1 MQLKKFM
8 VVSGFLGAGKTTTM
22 LALADHINTNRGK
35 ASVIVNDLGAKNLVD
50 AKYSQFCGCQVTE
63 LTGQCICYQTEN
75 LVDRLRRLLDY
86 EHNDLVMSDIPGCG
100 VGALE
105 HVYHK
110 LDREYPG
117 EFELAPFT
125 VIADPERLRT
135 IMPEQADINLPG
147 EMNYLFRAQL
157 QEADVVVLNKIDL
170 LADAEIETYI
180 KFLNDF
186 CPDAAVF
193 AISAKN
199 RTNIGPLADYI
210 MVKGTRLKTVD
221 IGYGGPDFVAA
232 EQKLS
237 WYNRQLYVRICC
249 GTFDG
254 NAFLGDL
261 TASIRAKLKEK
272 RRNVPHLKIYGE
284 GTDGTACK
292 ISLLGVDY
300 DLQFDSRLGQPC
312 ADLPV
317 IINARAACESQ
328 LLAAIMDEALD
339 ETLKKYNLDG
349 VVFFTECFGM
359 MDEGRM

>member
-1 MQLKKFM
+1 MKRFM
-8 VVSGFLGAGKTTTM
+8 VVSGFLGAGKTTSM
-22 LALADHINTNRGK
+22 VALADYINANTGK
-35 ASVIVNDLGAKNLVD
+35 ASVIANDLGAKNLVD
-50 AKYSQFCGCQVTE
+50 AKFSEACGCNITE
-63 LTGQCICYQTEN
+63 LTGECICYQTEN
-75 LVDRLRRLLDY
+75 LVDRLRRLMDY

-100 VGALE
+100 VGALD

-110 LDREYPG
+110 LDREYHG

-135 IMPEQADINLPG
+135 IMPERADINLPE

-170 LADAEIETYI
+170 LSDADAETYL
-180 KFLNDF
+180 KFLRDF
-186 CPDAAVF
+186 CPGAEVF
-193 AISAKN
+193 AVSAKN
-199 RTNIGPLADYI
+199 KTNIDKVADYI
-210 MVKGTRLKTVD
+210 MTHDAQLKTID
-221 IGYGGPDFVAA
+221 IGYGGPSFIAA

-237 WYNRQLYVRICC
+237 WYNCQLYVKICC

-261 TASIRAKLKEK
+261 VEAIRTKLKDK
-272 RRNVPHLKIYGE
+272 HRNIPHLKVYAD

-300 DLQFDSRLGQPC
+300 DMQFDSRLGQPC

-328 LLAAIMDEALD
+328 LLAEIMDEALD
-339 ETLKKYNLDG
+339 ETAKKYNLDA

-359 MDEGRM
+359 MDEGRI

>member
-1 MQLKKFM
+1 MKKFM
-8 VVSGFLGAGKTTTM
+8 VVSGFLGAGKTTSM
-22 LALADHINTNRGK
+22 VALADYINTNIGK
-35 ASVIVNDLGAKNLVD
+35 ASIIANDLGAKNLVD
-50 AKYSQFCGCQVTE
+50 AKFTEACGCNITE
-63 LTGQCICYQTEN
+63 LTGECICYQTEN
-75 LVDRLRRLLDY
+75 LVDRLRRLMDY

-100 VGALE
+100 VGALD

-110 LDREYPG
+110 LDKEYHG

-135 IMPEQADINLPG
+135 IMPEQADINLPE

-170 LADAEIETYI
+170 LTDAEIDAYL
-180 KFLNDF
+180 KFLKDF

-193 AISAKN
+193 AVSAKN
-199 RTNIGPLADYI
+199 KTNIDKVADYI
-210 MVKGTRLKTVD
+210 MTHDAQLKAVD
-221 IGYGGPDFVAA
+221 IGYGGPEFIAA

-237 WYNRQLYVRICC
+237 WYNRQLYVKICC

-254 NAFLGDL
+254 NAFLEDL
-261 TASIRAKLKEK
+261 VEAIRAKLKENH
-272 RRNVPHLKIYGE
+272 RNVPHLKVYADGA
-284 GTDGTACK
+284 DGTACK

-300 DLQFDSRLGQPC
+300 DIQLDSRLGQPC

-328 LLAAIMDEALD
+328 LLSEIMDETLD
-339 ETLKKYNLDG
+339 ETVKKYNLDA

-359 MDEGRM
+359 MDAGRV